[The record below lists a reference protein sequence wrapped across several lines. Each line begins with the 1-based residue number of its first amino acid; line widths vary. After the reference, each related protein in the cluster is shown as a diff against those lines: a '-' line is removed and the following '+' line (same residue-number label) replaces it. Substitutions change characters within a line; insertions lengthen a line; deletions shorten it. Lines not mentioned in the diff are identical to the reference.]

1 MKTTLPAPDTV
12 NPLFE
17 GLKQL
22 VRQAVREE
30 LQNSLIARNGK
41 PEKLLFDTEEAA
53 QFLGRSAH
61 LARIDGAGAKNQ
73 KHQVGSLRSIRADGL
88 GSVHSGE
95 KRNRERIRSN
105 MSHYERAD
113 LGTLTVEKF
122 TNGV

>member
-1 MKTTLPAPDTV
+1 MKPTLPAPDTV

-53 QFLGRSAH
+53 QFLNVRP
-61 LARIDGAGAKNQ
+61 
-73 KHQVGSLRSIRADGL
+73 L
-88 GSVHSGE
+88 GSHRWRGSKKSKASSWVTTFDSRGRTWKRLFRRKAESG
-95 KRNRERIRSN
+95 KN
-105 MSHYERAD
+105 
-113 LGTLTVEKF
+113 
-122 TNGV
+122 

>member
-1 MKTTLPAPDTV
+1 MKPTLPAPDTV

-53 QFLGRSAH
+53 QFLNVPPTW
-61 LARIDGAGAKNQ
+61 LASMAREQKIKSIKLGHYVRFARTDLEAFIQAKSGIGKELGA
-73 KHQVGSLRSIRADGL
+73 
-88 GSVHSGE
+88 
-95 KRNRERIRSN
+95 
-105 MSHYERAD
+105 
-113 LGTLTVEKF
+113 T
-122 TNGV
+122 